1 MSNRQGNR
9 PGSRHRDRHGRG
21 LRSALAPPGSPLS
34 QSRPDQF
41 DELVLD
47 AVEQLELR
55 WAESLRAVEF
65 AVEDVPPAAVDGP
78 ESSFEPPVPLGRVF
92 AARGDLPA
100 RIVVYRR
107 PVETRAVGLRAREAL
122 VHDVVVELVAEMLG
136 LEPDTVDPDYP
147 EEG

>member
-1 MSNRQGNR
+1 MSKRHGNR
-9 PGSRHRDRHGRG
+9 PASRHRDRHGRG

-34 QSRPDQF
+34 LSRPEQF

-47 AVEQLELR
+47 AVEALELR

-65 AVEDVPPAAVDGP
+65 AVEDMPPAAVDGP
-78 ESSFEPPVPLGRVF
+78 ESSVDSPVPLGRAF
-92 AARGDLPA
+92 PARQDLPA

-107 PVETRAVGLRAREAL
+107 PVESRALGHRAREAL
-122 VHDVVVELVAEMLG
+122 VHDVIVELVAELLG

-147 EEG
+147 EG